1 MCVYSLLE
9 RQGREERREK
19 SFVVTNSF
27 RGDERGERKREK
39 AEEEEE
45 EGAMATPLNKLRILF
60 CGVEF
65 PGAVHHTQQFLKPY
79 PHISVSQISYK
90 IYLWCVLFV
99 LGGGGFYVALGH
111 WRN

>member
-1 MCVYSLLE
+1 
-9 RQGREERREK
+9 
-19 SFVVTNSF
+19 
-27 RGDERGERKREK
+27 
-39 AEEEEE
+39 
-45 EGAMATPLNKLRILF
+45 MATPLNKLRILF